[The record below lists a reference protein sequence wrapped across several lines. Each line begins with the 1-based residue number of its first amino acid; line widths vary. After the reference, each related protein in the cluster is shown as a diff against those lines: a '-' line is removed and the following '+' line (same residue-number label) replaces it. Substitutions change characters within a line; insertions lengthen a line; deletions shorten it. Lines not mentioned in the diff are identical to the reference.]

1 MFGKNVAI
9 STPTSRRKPL
19 MAFWPLRA
27 LLAGLLLVRS
37 AVAEE
42 AAPAAGHSS
51 PNAASVDALVFDI
64 VRIVDAEEGG
74 GWLLDET
81 AQRNIEATVMQSVCR
96 AAPEVRAGA
105 FERLERQSRELG
117 DARSAFERDHG
128 ELTSRVEAA
137 LSAERRAA
145 AARHAGELAPRCPF
159 WVHADA
165 DFKGLQSTRD
175 RLVTNFD
182 TGGIVQLR
190 RTQGEWALGA
200 GGFGRALVGY
210 SFTHVSVLSGIEFGG
225 GALLQPKTNPTQF
238 IINYLPAV
246 PVIVRLHYQAWN
258 IDLEGASTGLF
269 QAGDTRLSY
278 GVRSGITVG
287 VSSLRLRGILPWVG
301 IGVAS
306 EYYFANSARP
316 GAFFLRGGLRVG
328 GVWAP

>member
-1 MFGKNVAI
+1 
-9 STPTSRRKPL
+9 
-19 MAFWPLRA
+19 MAFWSLRA
-27 LLAGLLLVRS
+27 LLVGLLL
-37 AVAEE
+37 ATGALAEE
-42 AAPAAGHSS
+42 PAPAVGPSA
-51 PNAASVDALVFDI
+51 PDAASVDALVFDI
-64 VRIVDAEEGG
+64 VRIVDAEESG

-81 AQRNIEATVMQSVCR
+81 AQRNIETDVMQSVCR
-96 AAPEVRAGA
+96 AAPAVRAAA
-105 FERLERQSRELG
+105 FERLERRARELG
-117 DARSAFERDHG
+117 DARGAFEREHG
-128 ELTSRVEAA
+128 ELSPRVEAA

-145 AARHAGELAPRCPF
+145 TARHADALAPRCPF
-159 WVHADA
+159 WVHADPG
-165 DFKGLQSTRD
+165 FKGLQSTRD
-175 RLVTNFD
+175 RLMTNFD

-200 GGFGRALVGY
+200 GGFGRALAGY
-210 SFTHVSVLSGIEFGG
+210 SFTHVSLMSGIEFGG
-225 GALLQPKTNPTQF
+225 GALLQPKTNPTALV
-238 IINYLPAV
+238 INYLPAL

-258 IDLEGASTGLF
+258 VDLEGASTGLF
-269 QAGDTRLSY
+269 QAGNTRLSY